1 MQRSKGCMNRAT
13 VRPTYLGAV
22 QPSPRSHVVVIPD
35 HNGYCDPIQRRMS
48 VVGNG
53 NMGVGNESAASK
65 SGQQQQM
72 TAAMPQQGAYV
83 MGDNECAPQKLV
95 RLVGCRDSKVRPGLS
110 LGPKQFGQTNR

>member
-1 MQRSKGCMNRAT
+1 M
-13 VRPTYLGAV
+13 
-22 QPSPRSHVVVIPD
+22 
-35 HNGYCDPIQRRMS
+35 
-48 VVGNG
+48 GNG

-95 RLVGCRDSKVRPGLS
+95 RLVGCRDSKLKPGLS
-110 LGPKQFGQTNR
+110 ISAKQLGQTKR